1 VSWGVFRRRS
11 SLPPRLPVFPVSSG
25 AVSGV
30 AAAACLVVRRRPDRR
45 CDRVSF
51 RRRCLV
57 VRWRPDRRCDRISF
71 RRRRCERDR
80 SRDRCGDRVCF
91 WRRRCECDRSR
102 DRCGD
107 RVCFWRRRCERVV
120 RRGDV
125 GDRIGVGNW
134 LGFRYGD
141 GSHSRDGQRGG
152 RRRFERRWGSRS
164 DCSSRIVGGR
174 RRSQRGGD
182 RDSCGYGG
190 GGRRRRCVSWER
202 SHTDV
207 FRNWHGSRRRR
218 GERSVDIRC
227 TDREIEQGRA
237 LPSIP
242 EVVADRS
249 A

>member
-1 VSWGVFRRRS
+1 VPRRS
-11 SLPPRLPVFPVSSG
+11 SAPRSTLRPRQLQASVPRRSSAPRSTLRPRQLLASALRARQEQRSLRRPRLLLASALRARQEQRSLRRPRLLLASALRAG
-25 AVSGV
+25 RQT
-30 AAAACLVVRRRPDRR
+30 RRRRGPDRR
-45 CDRVSF
+45 R
-51 RRRCLV
+51 
-57 VRWRPDRRCDRISF
+57 DRI
-71 RRRRCERDR
+71 
-80 SRDRCGDRVCF
+80 
-91 WRRRCECDRSR
+91 
-102 DRCGD
+102 
-107 RVCFWRRRCERVV
+107 
-120 RRGDV
+120 
-125 GDRIGVGNW
+125 
-134 LGFRYGD
+134 GFRYGD
-141 GSHSRDGQRGG
+141 GGHSRDGQRGG

-164 DCSSRIVGGR
+164 DCGSRIVGGR